1 VDPIYEYNH
10 AVGGCSVTGGY
21 VYRGAGLPEW
31 QGVYLF
37 GDYCTGLVWGIIPQG
52 GGWQGDVL
60 FRTSFQVT
68 SFGEDEAGELYLAD
82 RGGGIYRLSRK

>member
-1 VDPIYEYNH
+1 
-10 AVGGCSVTGGY
+10 
-21 VYRGAGLPEW
+21 LPEW

-37 GDYCTGLVWGIIPQG
+37 GDFCTGLVWGIIPQAG
-52 GGWQGDVL
+52 AWQGDVV

-68 SFGEDEAGELYLAD
+68 AFGEDEAGELYLAD